1 MKIYSLFHLNTSFSS
16 IDEKSIPELINRCY
30 WPILKLSEENNIKL
44 SIEASASTLIKIN
57 KLDSRWIKKFKEMI
71 INDQCEL
78 IGSGFH
84 QIIYPLTP
92 YELNMYNL
100 KRGDKIYKELLNYK
114 PKVALVNEQA
124 FSSSIINIY
133 IKNGYNKIILD
144 WNNSFKAN
152 KNWNETIKERV
163 CIAKDKNNN
172 QIEIIWNNSINSQ
185 KFQKYAYNDISL
197 KEYIKILSIKKNIN
211 LCLYGSDAE
220 VFNFRP
226 KRFLNENKIENDEWK
241 RIKDLYLYL
250 KNKKNEFIFIKNIK
264 KKTKKIFLNNI
275 TNAEHPIIVKKQKK
289 YNVVRWALTGKDSLR
304 LNTFCWKFFLKIKNI
319 KNKKKW
325 DELCDL
331 WKSDYRTHLTKKK
344 WSIVNKKIS
353 ANYKEKTFFK
363 SSLSQINIEK
373 KDDLLLGNKNIEVML
388 SRKKGLTIK
397 SYKNYKISDK
407 ALFGIT
413 QQGFFNYVDLDVDFF
428 SAHFTHDCENKKITD
443 VSFKPKKI
451 FINKNKNLIMFK
463 NKTLNYKKI
472 IAIVGNKLQLY
483 ISLNSKAAGITRL
496 FYITLNPNSFDKS
509 TLFYACKN
517 GSNSYEK
524 FHLKDSNG
532 FDHGAHVSKIVSA
545 NTCLGATDNKI
556 ILGDKKKY
564 LSIKIDRK
572 LSCLYPMIQFL
583 KINNKKLLRVFF
595 SCSEQDDT
603 SKNRK
608 LKLDAKIEIESKL
621 NNKF

>member
-30 WPILKLSEENNIKL
+30 WPILKLSEENKIKL
-44 SIEASASTLIKIN
+44 SIEATASTLIKIN
-57 KLDSRWIKKFKEMI
+57 KYDSLWIKKFKEMI
-71 INDQCEL
+71 INNQCEL
-78 IGSGFH
+78 VGSGFH

-92 YELNMYNL
+92 YELNFYNL
-100 KRGDKIYKELLNYK
+100 KRGNEIYKELLNYK

-133 IKNGYNKIILD
+133 TKNGYNKIILD

-152 KNWNETIKERV
+152 TNWKETIKERT

-172 QIEIIWNNSINSQ
+172 QIEIIWNDSINSQ
-185 KFQKYAYNDISL
+185 KFQKYVYNDINL
-197 KEYIKILSIKKNIN
+197 KEYIKILSIKKNIT

-226 KRFLNENKIENDEWK
+226 KRFLNETKIENDEWE

-250 KNKKNEFIFIKNIK
+250 KNKTNEFIFIKDIK
-264 KKTKKIFLNNI
+264 KKSKKIFLNNI

-289 YNVVRWALTGKDSLR
+289 YNVVRWALSGRDSLR
-304 LNTFCWKFFLKIKNI
+304 LNTFCWNFFLKIKNI

-325 DELCDL
+325 DKLCSL
-331 WKSDYRTHLTKKK
+331 WRSDYRTHLTEKK
-344 WSIVNKKIS
+344 WNLVNKIISTNYKKKKIS
-353 ANYKEKTFFK
+353 
-363 SSLSQINIEK
+363 SSLSQINVEK
-373 KDDLLLGNKNIEVML
+373 KNDLFLRNKNIEIIL
-388 SRKKGLTIK
+388 SRNKGLAIK
-397 SYKNYKISDK
+397 SYKNYQISDK
-407 ALFGIT
+407 ALFGT
-413 QQGFFNYVDLDVDFF
+413 AQQGFFNYVDLDVDFF
-428 SAHFTHDCENKKITD
+428 SAHFTHDDENKKITD
-443 VSFKPKKI
+443 ISFKPKKI
-451 FINKNKNLIMFK
+451 FINKNKDLIMFK
-463 NKTLNYKKI
+463 NKTFNYQKI
-472 IAIVGNKLQLY
+472 ITIIGNRLQLY
-483 ISLNSKAAGITRL
+483 ITLNSKFAGVTRL
-496 FYITLNPNSFDKS
+496 FYITLNPRAFDKK

-517 GSNSYEK
+517 GSDSYEK
-524 FHLKDSNG
+524 FYLKKSNN
-532 FDHGAHVSKIVSA
+532 FDHGAQVSKIVSA
-545 NTCLGATDNKI
+545 NTCLGATNNII

-583 KINNKKLLRVFF
+583 KMKNKKLLRVFF
-595 SCSEQDDT
+595 SCSELDDT

-608 LKLDAKIEIESKL
+608 LKLEAKIEIESKV